1 MNIHMT
7 VGYIIDK
14 IMNEE
19 DPRDLFEVPVALGLD
34 DIPIDDLPNA
44 AQRAGVVNQLGAMVD
59 LTLECIIPL
68 LHPRYAAL
76 RALSATL
83 YPDRKPG
90 VQPFYAG
97 ENPAVSRAV
106 ERRMETLNDVRA
118 YKILKKWGLTGVLD
132 PAKSKQVYEQEYE
145 DRQAATSRHS

>member
-1 MNIHMT
+1 MD
-7 VGYIIDK
+7 VGYIINK

-34 DIPIDDLPNA
+34 DVPIDALPSA
-44 AQRAGVVNQLGAMVD
+44 AQKAGVVNQLGALVD

-68 LHPRYAAL
+68 SHPRYAVL

-83 YPDRKPG
+83 YPDREPG
-90 VQPFYAG
+90 VQPFYG
-97 ENPAVSRAV
+97 QEHPDLVRVV
-106 ERRMETLNDVRA
+106 ERRMETLNDPRVYR
-118 YKILKKWGLTGVLD
+118 ILKKWGLTGVID
-132 PAKSKQVYEQEYE
+132 PIKSKQVYEQEYE